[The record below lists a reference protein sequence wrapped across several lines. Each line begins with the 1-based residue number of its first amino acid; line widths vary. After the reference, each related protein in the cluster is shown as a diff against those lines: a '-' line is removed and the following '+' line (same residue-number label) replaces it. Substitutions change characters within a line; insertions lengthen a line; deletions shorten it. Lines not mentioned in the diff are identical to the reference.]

1 MTLERAKT
9 ILKYCGIVIA
19 VGAILT
25 TALGLFLAFGGGYAS
40 TNMPEAQ
47 TDPEMQ
53 KGTLAIMIGGILM
66 AISGIIHLL
75 QGIFSVKASNDS
87 KFGKK
92 AYLFGILG
100 LVATV
105 ASAISQFTAP
115 NQTNKLSTV
124 VGLIGGIVVS
134 VAMVFAAKAVK
145 EDNTL

>member
-1 MTLERAKT
+1 MTLDRAKT

-47 TDPEMQ
+47 TNPEMQ

-87 KFGKK
+87 KFGKN

-105 ASAISQFTAP
+105 ASALASPVTLDPAFSP
-115 NQTNKLSTV
+115 GLTV
-124 VGLIGGIVVS
+124 TVTVPAASL
-134 VAMVFAAKAVK
+134 VFAFPSESLLVRV
-145 EDNTL
+145 